1 MIQALFLGGGAALLL
16 AGAVSAIGGQGSGG
30 ARRQAA
36 LGLVMAG
43 ALSWITTS
51 AIVLADDSSL
61 TFQLYH
67 LTPQLEIAFHLDR
80 LAAFFILIVS
90 SVAACV
96 AIYSFKYVEHTG
108 NESRR
113 DMSVAAM
120 SVFILSMVLVVG
132 SANFFAFIF
141 FWELMSLSSLFL
153 VMFDRE
159 KAETAKAGIYYL
171 VMTQFST
178 LFLLLGALLLHR
190 YTGTFDITSA
200 GGLTL
205 STAGIIF
212 TAFFIGFGT
221 KAGVKYLGVDVRR
234 HDQGCNL
241 WAGPHPAECPVPGTV
256 VGHHVAYFRHGIGG
270 AGRYL
275 RSQGTRPQKV
285 TGFPF
290 H

>member
-1 MIQALFLGGGAALLL
+1 MIEGLFLGGGAALVL
-16 AGAVSAIGGQGSGG
+16 AAAAAITGNRGG
-30 ARRQAA
+30 RRRVA
-36 LGLVMAG
+36 LGLVIAG
-43 ALSWITTS
+43 AFSLIAASG
-51 AIVLADDSSL
+51 IVLAENSDL
-61 TFQLYH
+61 TFQLH
-67 LTPQLEIAFHLDR
+67 QVTPQLGISFHLDR
-80 LAAFFILIVS
+80 LAAFFILIIS

-96 AIYSFKYVEHTG
+96 AVYSLRYVEHTG
-108 NESRR
+108 SQSRR

-120 SVFILSMVLVVG
+120 SVFILSMVLVVA

-205 STAGIIF
+205 STAGIILV
-212 TAFFIGFGT
+212 II
-221 KAGVKYLGVDVRR
+221 
-234 HDQGCNL
+234 
-241 WAGPHPAECPVPGTV
+241 P
-256 VGHHVAYFRHGIGG
+256 
-270 AGRYL
+270 
-275 RSQGTRPQKV
+275 
-285 TGFPF
+285 
-290 H
+290 